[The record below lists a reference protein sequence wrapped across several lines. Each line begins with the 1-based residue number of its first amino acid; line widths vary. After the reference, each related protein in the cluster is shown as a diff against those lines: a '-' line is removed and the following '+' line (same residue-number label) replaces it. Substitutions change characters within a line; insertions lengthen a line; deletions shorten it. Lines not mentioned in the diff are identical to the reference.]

1 MMIQIFF
8 LNFALIK
15 RNKACFHDETE
26 INQSKSDTF
35 RMRRNVPNVQ
45 SRHTPSGFCRRCS

>member
-15 RNKACFHDETE
+15 RNKTSFHDETE
-26 INQSKSDTF
+26 INHSNGDTF
-35 RMRRNVPNVQ
+35 RMSRNVPNVPQ
-45 SRHTPSGFCRRCS
+45 GHTPSGFCRKCS